1 MWEPQQQLLKYAKC
15 YGLEYPMCQ
24 FCKRPHEMH
33 TCTGPYHGDS
43 VWRKWDNLKESGMTY
58 GEGREKFWQGFHVR
72 AGVVLCFNHLDGA
85 LEIWHDSRGAS
96 SPLAPLA
103 RALPAFP
110 NATWSSEE
118 SCKKAEAEKAW
129 LQRGLL
135 AAHDAIRS
143 LEKRLQASEAAKA
156 SLEHELHTAWA
167 KNRSLQAE
175 AKTSVERSSAAQTD
189 KEVTKNC

>member
-24 FCKRPHEMH
+24 FCKGRHEMH
-33 TCTGPYHGDS
+33 TWTGPSHLGS
-43 VWRKWDNLKESGMTY
+43 VWSQWANLKNRRMTY
-58 GEGREKFWQGFHVR
+58 GEGREEFWQIFHVR
-72 AGVVLCFNHLDGA
+72 EGVVLWFIHLDGA

-129 LQRGLL
+129 LQRSLL
-135 AAHDAIRS
+135 VAHDAIRS
-143 LEKRLQASEAAKA
+143 LEKRLHASETAQA
-156 SLEHELHTAWA
+156 SLEHELQTAWA
-167 KNRSLQAE
+167 KNRSLRQ
-175 AKTSVERSSAAQTD
+175 KSVERSSAAQTD
-189 KEVTKNC
+189 KWG